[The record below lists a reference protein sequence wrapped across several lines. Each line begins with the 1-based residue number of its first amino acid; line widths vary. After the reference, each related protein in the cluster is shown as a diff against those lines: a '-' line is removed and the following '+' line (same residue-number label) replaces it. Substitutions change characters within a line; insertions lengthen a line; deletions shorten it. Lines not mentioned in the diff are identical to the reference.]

1 MVEILRFSEPTSW
14 RCVQSVDMIADLG
27 TRPGAT
33 VKDILPGSKWIEGL
47 PWMSKDVSTFPV
59 KTCTEIKLPVSEI
72 TDMNKELIIHS
83 NNEKSPGLDRPP
95 KLSNYFAWDQKS
107 CNVPVEVQAR
117 YEFSNYL
124 YDPDKYGFKR
134 AVRVIAI
141 IKKFIKLCR
150 EKAEKTVGNPVD
162 KKEFVLVTDKEFHE
176 ASNYYFWKA
185 TREVKEFCKEEVYEK
200 ITFEKD
206 EILIHKGRI
215 ISQQNVTALLQLT
228 KVMRNL
234 SSSSFA
240 VPLIEK
246 SSPLAYSII
255 NEVHWN
261 DKIAKH
267 AGVET
272 VLRYSM
278 RYGYIRRKGAG
289 KAF

>member
-1 MVEILRFSEPTSW
+1 M
-14 RCVQSVDMIADLG
+14 
-27 TRPGAT
+27 
-33 VKDILPGSKWIEGL
+33 
-47 PWMSKDVSTFPV
+47 
-59 KTCTEIKLPVSEI
+59 
-72 TDMNKELIIHS
+72 
-83 NNEKSPGLDRPP
+83 DRPP
-95 KLSNYFAWDQKS
+95 KLSKYFAWDQKS
-107 CNVPVEVQAR
+107 CNVHVEVQVR

-124 YDPDKYGFKR
+124 YDPNKYGFKR

-141 IKKFIKLCR
+141 IKKFISLCR
-150 EKAEKTVGNPVD
+150 KKVEKTVGNQID
-162 KKEFVLVTDKEFHE
+162 KKEFVLVTDKEFQE

-185 TREVKEFCKEEVYEK
+185 TKKVKEFCKKEVYEK

-215 ISQQNVTALLQLT
+215 ISQQNVTVLSQLT
-228 KVMRNL
+228 EVMKNF
-234 SSSSFA
+234 SSSSFS

-246 SSPLAYSII
+246 SSPIAYSII

-278 RYGYIRRKGAG
+278 KYGYILEERELVKVFKKNCERSRYIAKRTIDVSMGPLSQYNLTIAVV
-289 KAF
+289 